1 MQEMA
6 FKNESTWVEKQIK
19 KVRINDFF
27 FFPGMFSMQMFSLAH
42 EWYNR

>member
-27 FFPGMFSMQMFSLAH
+27 FPGMFSMQMFSLAH